1 MVQLIELEIYQGVG
15 DTALHKK
22 VSINPEYIV
31 FIEDDGD
38 HAFVHMANKSILHT
52 VESREQILQH
62 SAFSTVKEYI
72 K

>member
-1 MVQLIELEIYQGVG
+1 MNLIELEIYQGNG
-15 DTALHKK
+15 DNALRRK

-31 FIEDDGD
+31 FIDDDGD

-62 SAFSTVKEYI
+62 SAFSAAKEYI